1 MEVDSKG
8 HFILHDMCTRQ
19 LAALNVEVG
28 PPLPSPNPLF
38 LQPLV
43 HLENQSNPSSKYNNK
58 NFSSDSKL
66 YLNLN
71 QS

>member
-8 HFILHDMCTRQ
+8 HFILHDMCTQQ

-43 HLENQSNPSSKYNNK
+43 HLKINQILVQSTITKTSQATQ
-58 NFSSDSKL
+58 
-66 YLNLN
+66 NLI
-71 QS
+71 